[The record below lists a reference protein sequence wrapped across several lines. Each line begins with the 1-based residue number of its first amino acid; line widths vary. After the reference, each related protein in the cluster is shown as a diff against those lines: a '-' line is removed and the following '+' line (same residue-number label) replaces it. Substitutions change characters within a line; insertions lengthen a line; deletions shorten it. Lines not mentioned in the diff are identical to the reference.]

1 MTGARKLVVTTRA
14 PEAEAG
20 RRSLSHQ
27 LRQAPPSLST
37 FSVSQPFGVGQ
48 NLNDKE
54 ADARAGYL
62 ILMPAVEMTLPQRSI
77 SLLT

>member
-20 RRSLSHQ
+20 RRSLCHQ
-27 LRQAPPSLST
+27 LRQAPPSFSI
-37 FSVSQPFGVGQ
+37 FSVSQPFGVGR